1 MQEGHPIEFISKAL
15 SEKYQTLSVYEKEML
30 AILMAVK
37 KWESYLMN
45 RHFIV
50 KTYHQSLKY
59 LLEQRITTPTRQ
71 AWMAKLM
78 QFDYEIRYKQGK
90 ENVVADALSRVHSP
104 ELMALSSIMF
114 DQL

>member
-1 MQEGHPIEFISKAL
+1 MLQKDAFQWTNAGIQAFSDLKQGMISTPILAIPDFSKEFVVETDVSGQGIGAVIIQEGHPIEFISKAL

-50 KTYHQSLKY
+50 KTNHQSLK
-59 LLEQRITTPTRQ
+59 
-71 AWMAKLM
+71 
-78 QFDYEIRYKQGK
+78 
-90 ENVVADALSRVHSP
+90 
-104 ELMALSSIMF
+104 
-114 DQL
+114 